1 MRTLKEKAAHS
12 LKIEKLTMEHDMYVN
27 AAEKQSKFAD
37 YYLGKALD
45 LATKISEMKE

>member
-1 MRTLKEKAAHS
+1 MSLKERLALS
-12 LKIEKLTMEHDMYVN
+12 LKIEKLTMEHDMYVA

>member
-1 MRTLKEKAAHS
+1 MSLKERIALS
-12 LKIEKLTMEHDMYVN
+12 LKIEKLTMEHDMYVA

>member
-1 MRTLKEKAAHS
+1 MGTLKEKVAQS
-12 LKIEKLTMEHDMYVN
+12 IRIEKLTMEHDMYVA